1 MNQRRIEAFRAV
13 MRSGSMTRAAESLH
27 ISQPAVSRLVADL
40 EAEIGFRLFV
50 RAGGNVTPT
59 EEAQSLMEDV
69 DFFFRGLKDV
79 YSAARDIRD
88 LKKGQIRLAVLPN
101 LSFEAA
107 PAIISNYLMQH
118 PDVRVSMDVLPSP
131 DIVNLVASRQF
142 DLGLAQM
149 AQIRPD
155 IKTLAVYRM
164 KCVCV
169 MAHTHHLAKR
179 DVITAH
185 DLESERVITLS
196 QHTLVAQNIAQ
207 SFRDANITQN
217 IQIESQPSFA
227 ACALAVQGIGVAI
240 VDPLTAEF
248 FGRNRLAIVPFAP
261 DVAFDFRLIRAA
273 HVKGNRA
280 SSSFVKFAT
289 DYFDILPAVTKI

>member
-1 MNQRRIEAFRAV
+1 MNQRRIEAFKAV
-13 MRSGSMTRAAESLH
+13 MEFGSITRAAEGLH

-40 EAEIGFRLFV
+40 EAEIGFKLFV

-59 EEAQSLMEDV
+59 EEAHRLMEDV

-79 YSAARDIRD
+79 YSAAQDIRD

-107 PAIISNYLMQH
+107 PEIISYYLTQH
-118 PDVRVSMDVLPSP
+118 PDVRFSMDVLPSAS
-131 DIVNLVASRQF
+131 IVNLVASRQF
-142 DLGLAQM
+142 DLGLAQV

-155 IKTLAVYRM
+155 IKTLAIYRM

-169 MAHTHHLAKR
+169 MAHSHRLATR
-179 DVITAH
+179 ECITAR
-185 DLESERVITLS
+185 DLKSERVITLS
-196 QHTLVAQNIAQ
+196 QHTLVAQNITQ
-207 SFRDANITQN
+207 SFRNANIEQN

-227 ACALAVQGIGVAI
+227 ACALAVKGIGIAI

-248 FGRNRLAIVPFAP
+248 FGKNRLAIVPFTP
-261 DVAFDFRLIRAA
+261 DIFFDFRLIQAA
-273 HVKGNRA
+273 HVMGNRA
-280 SSSFVKFAT
+280 SSSFVAFAT
-289 DYFDILPAVTKI
+289 DYFDTIPAISKI